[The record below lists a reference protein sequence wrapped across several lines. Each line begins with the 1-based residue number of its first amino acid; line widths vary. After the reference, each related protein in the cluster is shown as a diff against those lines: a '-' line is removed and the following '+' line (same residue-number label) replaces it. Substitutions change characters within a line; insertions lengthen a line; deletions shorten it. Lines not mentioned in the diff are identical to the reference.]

1 MRKVIILYV
10 GPQESFLMAF
20 LGGDS
25 DDETFAYC
33 LLLWLSSALAC
44 GSLCNYP
51 WMLNITY
58 FIGSGARI
66 HHPALQTFKT
76 SAPPD
81 SRAPFCLPHRSST
94 NM

>member
-20 LGGDS
+20 LGGNS

-51 WMLNITY
+51 WMLNIT
-58 FIGSGARI
+58 FHWFWCQNTPSC
-66 HHPALQTFKT
+66 PTDF
-76 SAPPD
+76 
-81 SRAPFCLPHRSST
+81 
-94 NM
+94 